1 MFGCLSDAQAG
12 PLTLKAAVQIRSDK
26 TQQLISETLTCT
38 LATFEK

>member
-1 MFGCLSDAQAG
+1 MFGCLSKPQAE
-12 PLTLKAAVQIRSDK
+12 LTLKAAVQKRSDK